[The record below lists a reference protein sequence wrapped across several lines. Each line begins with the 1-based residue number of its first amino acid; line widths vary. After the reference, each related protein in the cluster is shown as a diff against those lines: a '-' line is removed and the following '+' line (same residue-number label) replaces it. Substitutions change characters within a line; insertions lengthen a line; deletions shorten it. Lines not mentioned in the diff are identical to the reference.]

1 MKTLNSMRMAAC
13 IINVWGCAKHR
24 LRGERRSWS
33 SWPQLI
39 FFYNDWNMEWYL
51 LWVLLLL
58 QLLQP
63 SVSDSMETDI
73 LTWPEFF

>member
-1 MKTLNSMRMAAC
+1 MVELVTA
-13 IINVWGCAKHR
+13 
-24 LRGERRSWS
+24 
-33 SWPQLI
+33 PYF